1 MPCEC
6 GEGRPDGCEREC
18 RGGEGSV
25 GEASC
30 FWWAFVVVGDAR
42 SYDEKPVG
50 VDAVWGAG
58 HKGGLIGAGVVFV
71 YPGEIVGGDGA
82 DCLHLI
88 GEGFAEGGDGEF
100 VTFSGLVEFGS
111 QLGQQ
116 GFVCLDD
123 GIYVP
128 HEQTRVPIEFST
140 FHEYFCQFQFGLFSE
155 GFYLVE
161 IITGGFGYLYIAIS
175 GFRTVGLDAEC
186 QQIVRLGNEVQ
197 PFFDSCQ
204 KFAFLQD

>member
-1 MPCEC
+1 MHFIVAMPCEC

-30 FWWAFVVVGDAR
+30 FWRAFVVVGDAR
-42 SYDEKPVG
+42 SCDEKPVG

-100 VTFSGLVEFGS
+100 VTF
-111 QLGQQ
+111 
-116 GFVCLDD
+116 
-123 GIYVP
+123 
-128 HEQTRVPIEFST
+128 
-140 FHEYFCQFQFGLFSE
+140 
-155 GFYLVE
+155 
-161 IITGGFGYLYIAIS
+161 
-175 GFRTVGLDAEC
+175 
-186 QQIVRLGNEVQ
+186 
-197 PFFDSCQ
+197 
-204 KFAFLQD
+204 

>member
-1 MPCEC
+1 MHFIVAMPCEC

-30 FWWAFVVVGDAR
+30 FWRAFVVVGDAR
-42 SYDEKPVG
+42 SCDEKPVG

-100 VTFSGLVEFGS
+100 VTFSGLVEFGEHE
-111 QLGQQ
+111 
-116 GFVCLDD
+116 FVGEAPVCGDD
-123 GIYVP
+123 GMGSRSP
-128 HEQTRVPIEFST
+128 DWQGCAFPLPCADGARL
-140 FHEYFCQFQFGLFSE
+140 FGCSVAY
-155 GFYLVE
+155 G
-161 IITGGFGYLYIAIS
+161 
-175 GFRTVGLDAEC
+175 
-186 QQIVRLGNEVQ
+186 
-197 PFFDSCQ
+197 
-204 KFAFLQD
+204 